1 MAIQE
6 DALRSMST
14 LEHLPELD
22 KTTLIGGCSRLPL
35 RFDAARLLAEVVAL
49 PKSLWG
55 SNAGRVGTQFSA
67 QAVFLRGHAPYEGKF
82 PIEDRDALA
91 HAPYANELIH
101 SLIPAEPMRCLLA
114 LLPAGGTVMPH
125 TDNGAYFLRTI
136 RLHFPV
142 ITTEN
147 VWMVCAGQSYQMRE
161 GEIWALNNR
170 VEHAVWNDEPRLAR
184 VHLICDFL
192 SSPALLALLE
202 RSERNLGG
210 HNSRVNQRLTGT
222 ETSA

>member
-1 MAIQE
+1 MAIHAE
-6 DALRSMST
+6 TLRSMST

-22 KTTLIGGCSRLPL
+22 KAALIGGCSRLPL
-35 RFDAARLLAEVVAL
+35 RYDASRLLAEVLAM

-67 QAVFLRGHAPYEGKF
+67 QAIFLRGHAPYEGKF

-91 HAPYANELIH
+91 HAPYARELIH
-101 SLIPAEPMRCLLA
+101 SLVPAEPMRCLLA

-125 TDNGAYFLRTI
+125 TDNGPYFLRTI

-142 ITTEN
+142 ITTDN
-147 VWMVCAGQSYQMRE
+147 VWMVCAGNSYHMRV
-161 GEIWALNNR
+161 GEIWALNNH
-170 VEHAVWNDEPRLAR
+170 VEHAVWNAEPQLAR

-202 RSERNLGG
+202 QSERDLGR
-210 HNSRVNQRLTGT
+210 HNARVIQHLAGT